1 MAPKGGAVV
10 LPILVDELC
19 WSWYVRSRSCMAW
32 KEVAAVGLKPP
43 PRELVVTAGQFAG
56 SGRKRKVL
64 TGQPSSAAARP
75 ADGVDVVETRTCQV
89 RVSMVAVAMAGRVS
103 RRELSMQGRSRVM
116 LVVLV
121 DWGAGPFDI
130 DSWYG
135 MTCER
140 FTAVGLKPPL
150 REHVVVSGR
159 MAAGART

>member
-1 MAPKGGAVV
+1 
-10 LPILVDELC
+10 
-19 WSWYVRSRSCMAW
+19 MAW
-32 KEVAAVGLKPP
+32 EEIAAVGLKPP
-43 PRELVVTAGQFAG
+43 PRELVVAAGQFAE

-64 TGQPSSAAARP
+64 AGP
-75 ADGVDVVETRTCQV
+75 RTCQV

-140 FTAVGLKPPL
+140 FAAVGLKPPL
-150 REHVVVSGR
+150 RKHVVVSGR